1 MIRMMRILLALT
13 TSLLLF
19 GAPALAKSGSNN
31 ARSSSRSSVSG
42 NTNANK
48 NANANQNK
56 NANASQNTNANKNT
70 NANANKN
77 TNVNA
82 NKNTNVNQNTNVKVN
97 NNYNNNNNNNIKVE
111 VNNNGCCYNTVYNPL
126 AAVAAVAITAAIIGS
141 TVQTLPPA
149 CSMVVVNGI
158 TYQQCGSTWY
168 QPQFVSGATTY
179 VVIAAPR

>member
-31 ARSSSRSSVSG
+31 ARSSSRSSVNG
-42 NTNANK
+42 NANK
-48 NANANQNK
+48 NANASANK
-56 NANASQNTNANKNT
+56 NANV
-70 NANANKN
+70 NANKN
-77 TNVNA
+77 TNV
-82 NKNTNVNQNTNVKVN
+82 NVNQNTNVKVN
-97 NNYNNNNNNNIKVE
+97 NNYNNNINVE
-111 VNNNGCCYNTVYNPL
+111 VNNNGCCYNNVNN
-126 AAVAAVAITAAIIGS
+126 AFVAVAAVAVTAAVIGS
-141 TVQTLPPA
+141 MVNTLPPA

-168 QPQFVSGATTY
+168 QPQFVGGATTY